1 MLCYY
6 KNESKKMKNL
16 NIFYFDNDLGSFDE
30 FNPRF
35 VMEQLCNELWHIFF
49 GLFNKYLINE
59 KIVASPQQFF
69 KQGKYLKC
77 IYLSKC
83 WQYSPS

>member
-1 MLCYY
+1 
-6 KNESKKMKNL
+6 
-16 NIFYFDNDLGSFDE
+16 
-30 FNPRF
+30 
-35 VMEQLCNELWHIFF
+35 MEQLCNELWHIFF
-49 GLFNKYLINE
+49 GLFNEYLIKE
-59 KIVASPQQFF
+59 KIVASPQQFS